1 MKPAT
6 CLLLISLLIFIPGC
20 GPEQDD
26 DDSSDSS
33 DTSTACVE
41 FDSSDDLNEALT
53 LDESCYQLSGT
64 LTVDAGE
71 LTIGPETA
79 VHFQPDTVLIVET
92 SMTIGA
98 GATLIFGEDA
108 ALNIDG
114 GSLTADASGEDV
126 ESIRFIGAR
135 EVAGHWQGI
144 RLANSSQTNQLAN
157 VEVRHGGSALWDQ
170 SWSVTRANIL
180 VDEGATLQLNDVDI
194 ADSGHHGISVTG
206 GQLQGC
212 DDLRF
217 TNIERHHIF
226 AAEPEQGC

>member
-1 MKPAT
+1 MKSTT
-6 CLLLISLLIFIPGC
+6 CLLLISLLFLVPGC

-41 FDSSDDLNEALT
+41 FDNSDDLNEALT
-53 LDESCYQLSGT
+53 LDDRCYQLSGT

-71 LTIGPETA
+71 LTIGSETT
-79 VHFQPDTVLIVET
+79 VHFQSHTVLLVET

-144 RLANSSQTNQLAN
+144 RLANSSQTNRLAN

-180 VDEGATLQLNDVDI
+180 VDQGATLQLNDVDI
-194 ADSGHHGISVTG
+194 SDSGHHGISVTG

-226 AAEPEQGC
+226 AAEPDQGC